1 MSTDINQF
9 CFAISED
16 QQIACSEIE
25 AFARKN
31 LQIADPS
38 CREFPWEKWRLCAEQ
53 GLTGLLVPEEYGGA
67 GFDCTSAVLV
77 LEALGKGAED
87 HGLVHAICT
96 QIISAK
102 MIEQFATEEQK
113 QEILPKVCTGELML
127 AQAITEPDAGS
138 DTSALRTKAVQNGN
152 GYLLSGSKLF
162 TTNGPIADLI
172 IVFAVTN
179 EKAPSSLGRL
189 SCFLLDKDTAGF
201 TRSEP
206 VRKMGLHTLQN
217 GELYFDECR
226 LAEDTIMGRKGAGS
240 AIFSEGIVWERILLF
255 ATHVGKIG
263 SLLADS
269 IEYAKERKQFGNP
282 IASYQ
287 GVSHKIADARVSLEL
302 SQLIIRKA
310 AWLKDQGS
318 SAAVEA
324 AIAKLFVSES
334 CRQVALDTLQIHGGN
349 GYMEEYGV
357 ERELRDAIAGTIYS
371 GTSEI
376 QRNIIARLCG
386 L

>member
-1 MSTDINQF
+1 VSSDINQF

-25 AFARKN
+25 SFAREN
-31 LQIADPS
+31 LKLDDPS
-38 CREFPWEKWRLCAEQ
+38 CRQFPWEKWRLCAEQ

-87 HGLVHAICT
+87 HGLAHAICT

-102 MIEQFATEEQK
+102 MIEQFASEEQK
-113 QEILPKVCTGELML
+113 QEILPKVCTGELIL

-138 DTSALRTKAVQNGN
+138 DTSALRTRAVQNGN

-217 GELYFDECR
+217 GELFFDECR
-226 LAEDTIMGRKGAGS
+226 LAEDRIMGRKGAGS

-255 ATHVGKIG
+255 ATHVGKIA
-263 SLLADS
+263 SLLENG
-269 IEYAKERKQFGNP
+269 IEYAKDRKQFGSP
-282 IASYQ
+282 IGSYQ

>member
-1 MSTDINQF
+1 VSTGINQI

-25 AFARKN
+25 QFARDN
-31 LQIADPS
+31 LQLKGPD
-38 CREFPWEKWRLCAEQ
+38 CREFPWDNWRLCAEQ
-53 GLTGLLVPEEYGGA
+53 GLTGLLVSEEYGGA

-102 MIEQFATEEQK
+102 MIEQFASEEQK
-113 QEILPKVCTGELML
+113 QEILPKVCTGEIML

-138 DTSALRTKAVQNGN
+138 DTSALRTKAVENGAD
-152 GYLLSGSKLF
+152 YLLSGSKLF
-162 TTNGPIADLI
+162 TTNGPIADLV

-179 EKAPSSLGRL
+179 EKAMSSLGRL
-189 SCFLLDKDTAGF
+189 SCFLVDKDTPGF

-226 LAEDTIMGRKGAGS
+226 LNADRIMGSKGAGS
-240 AIFSEGIVWERILLF
+240 AIFSEGIIWERILLF
-255 ATHVGKIG
+255 ATHVGKIA
-263 SLLADS
+263 SLLCAGID
-269 IEYAKERKQFGNP
+269 YAKERKQFGKP
-282 IASYQ
+282 IGSYQ
-287 GVSHKIADARVSLEL
+287 AVSHKIADARVSLEL

-318 SAAVEA
+318 SGAVEA

-334 CRQVALDTLQIHGGN
+334 CRQVALDTVQIHGGN

>member
-1 MSTDINQF
+1 MNQF

-25 AFARKN
+25 AFAREN
-31 LQIADPS
+31 LRLEDPAS
-38 CREFPWEKWRLCAEQ
+38 REFPWDKWRMCAEQ

-87 HGLVHAICT
+87 HGVVHAICT

-102 MIEQFATEEQK
+102 MIEQFGSEAQK
-113 QEILPKVCTGELML
+113 QEILPKVASGEIML
-127 AQAITEPDAGS
+127 AQAITEPNAGS
-138 DTSALRTKAVQNGN
+138 DTSALSTKAVKTDD

-162 TTNGPIADLI
+162 TTNGPIADLV

-179 EKAPSSLGRL
+179 EKAPAALGRM
-189 SCFLLDKDTAGF
+189 SCLLLDKDTPGF

-217 GELYFDECR
+217 GELYFDECSLGHDR
-226 LAEDTIMGRKGAGS
+226 VMGTVGAGS
-240 AIFSEGIVWERILLF
+240 AIFSEGIIWERILLF
-255 ATHVGKIG
+255 ATHVGKIA
-263 SLLADS
+263 SLIGDS
-269 IEYAKERKQFGNP
+269 IEYAKERSQFGQP
-282 IASYQ
+282 ISSYQ

-310 AWLKDQGS
+310 AWLKDQGA
-318 SAAVEA
+318 SAAMEA

-334 CRQVALDTLQIHGGN
+334 CRQVALDAVQIHGGN